1 MNEPAALLTRER
13 ERLALLT
20 LACIQFMHIVDFIV
34 MMPLG
39 PMLMQ
44 ELGVGTREFGLLIS
58 SYTFTAAIAGALVAT
73 CVDRFERKRVV
84 LITLALFAVAT
95 LLCALAPGFWTLLIA
110 RGAAGAFGGVLGGM
124 VQTMVG
130 DIVPFQRRGRAS
142 GTIMSAFSAATIAGV
157 PASLYVANH
166 FGWRFTFVFLTALC
180 VAILLLAQRVLPK
193 LHGHL
198 NTGAAAGERA
208 HPFAAMCG
216 ALCDANHLRAMAFIA
231 LIILSG
237 FTVVPYITIYLV
249 GNIGVAL
256 TDIPLI
262 YLCGG
267 LASFLSARWI
277 GRMADHY
284 GKVRVYRIVAA
295 ASIVPILLQTHLVPV
310 PLAVVLACTTLF
322 FILVPGRMI
331 PGMAIVTSAA
341 QPALR
346 GTFLSLNS
354 AVMQLA
360 SGLAAT
366 LGGLIIATDA
376 SGRIVGY
383 ERVGYL
389 ATAMTLVAIGW
400 VGGIRMHGATAQP
413 NQSRRE

>member
-1 MNEPAALLTRER
+1 MNEPTEMLTPER
-13 ERLALLT
+13 ERLAVAA
-20 LACIQFMHIVDFIV
+20 LAAIQFVHIVDFIV

-39 PMLMQ
+39 PMLMR
-44 ELGVGTREFGLLIS
+44 ELGVGTHEFGLLIS
-58 SYTFTAAIAGALVAT
+58 SYTFTAAISGVLVAT
-73 CVDRFERKRVV
+73 FVDRYERKRLVS
-84 LITLALFAVAT
+84 ITLLLFALAT
-95 LLCALAPGFWTLLIA
+95 LLCALAPGFWTLLAA

-142 GTIMSAFSAATIAGV
+142 GTIMSAFSVATIAGV

-166 FGWRFTFVFLTALC
+166 FGWRFTFVFLAAMC
-180 VAILLLAQRVLPK
+180 VAILLLVRRVLPT

-198 NTGAAAGERA
+198 NAGATGDERA
-208 HPFAAMCG
+208 HPLAAMG
-216 ALCDANHLRAMAFIA
+216 RVLTDANHLRALAFIA

-249 GNIGVAL
+249 GNVGVAL

-267 LASFLSARWI
+267 LASFFSARWI
-277 GRMADHY
+277 GRMADRH
-284 GKVRVYRIVAA
+284 GKVRVYRLVAA
-295 ASIVPILLQTHLVPV
+295 ASIVPLLLQTHLLPV
-310 PLAVVLACTTLF
+310 PLAAVLACTTLF
-322 FILVPGRMI
+322 FILVPGRMV

-341 QPALR
+341 QPNLR

-366 LGGLIIATDA
+366 LGGFFIAIDGN
-376 SGRIVGY
+376 GRIVGY
-383 ERVGYL
+383 ERVGYI
-389 ATAMTLVAIGW
+389 ATAVTLVAIFW
-400 VGGIRMHGATAQP
+400 VGRITMHGATARSGV
-413 NQSRRE
+413 NIRA

>member
-1 MNEPAALLTRER
+1 MNEPAAVLTPEH

-20 LACIQFMHIVDFIV
+20 LAAIQFVHIVDFIV

-39 PMLMQ
+39 PMLMS
-44 ELGVGTREFGLLIS
+44 ELGVGTHEFGLLIS
-58 SYTFTAAIAGALVAT
+58 SYTFTAAISGVLVAIF
-73 CVDRFERKRVV
+73 VDRFERKRVV
-84 LITLALFAVAT
+84 SITLALFALAT
-95 LLCALAPGFWTLLIA
+95 LLCALAPGFWTLLVA

-130 DIVPFQRRGRAS
+130 DIVPFARRGRAS
-142 GTIMSAFSAATIAGV
+142 GTLMSAFSAATIAGV

-166 FGWRFTFVFLTALC
+166 FGWRFTFVFLAAMG
-180 VAILLLAQRVLPK
+180 VAILLLARRVLPR

-198 NTGAAAGERA
+198 AAADGERA
-208 HPFAAMCG
+208 HPFAAMC
-216 ALCDANHLRAMAFIA
+216 AVLRDSNHLRAMGFIA

-249 GNIGVAL
+249 GNLHVAQ

-284 GKVRVYRIVAA
+284 GKVRVYRLVAA
-295 ASIVPILLQTHLVPV
+295 ASIVPLLLQTHLVPL
-310 PLAVVLACTTLF
+310 PLSAVLACTTLF
-322 FILVPGRMI
+322 FILVPGRMV

-341 QPALR
+341 QPNVR

-360 SGLAAT
+360 SGLAAM
-366 LGGLIIATDA
+366 LGGLIISTDA
-376 SGRIVGY
+376 GGRIFDY
-383 ERVGYL
+383 NRVGYF
-389 ATAMTLVAIGW
+389 ATAITLVAIVW
-400 VGGIRMHGATAQP
+400 VGRITMHGAAAK
-413 NQSRRE
+413 R